1 MQKKEKL
8 MTFLSNKLAVAGA
21 VITLLIL
28 LLAILAPLI
37 ASDPLKVE
45 PANRLKAPSP
55 EHIFGTDTF
64 GRDLFSRVV
73 YGARVSMIVG
83 FSVVVLAGLIG
94 MLMGLMAGYYRK
106 LDQLLMR
113 VCDSLKAIPSVLL
126 AIALMAVLGSDT
138 RNVIIALTVVNIPEI
153 ARITRSATLVV
164 RDQLYIEAM
173 KTAGAKPVR
182 IILHHIVPNV
192 LSPIIIQASYVFATT
207 IITEAALSFMGVGVP
222 APAPS
227 WGNILYEGKNVL
239 YKSWWMIFFPGIFT
253 ALSVLGL
260 NLLGDGIRDILDP
273 QTN

>member
-1 MQKKEKL
+1 